1 MDSAFALSEKSVLV
15 TGATGDLG
23 LACCSTLTT
32 QGASIFA
39 SGRRES
45 LDTLGYPSLRS
56 DLCDVEGIASLV
68 EAVPGLDGVVFAH
81 GISKLLPA
89 QFLNK
94 ESIGEVVEP
103 NLTASLATLS
113 MLLKKKRIRSGASIV
128 FIASIAGLAG
138 TAGNAAYA
146 ASKGGIIAATR
157 SLAVELARKTIRV
170 NALCPGWIETDLTAN
185 LNQSVSDQSLKAQEA
200 KYPLGAG
207 HPEDVANA
215 TAFLLSDAAR
225 WITGAALPVDGGYTC
240 Q

>member
-1 MDSAFALSEKSVLV
+1 MSSAFALSDKSVLV

-23 LACCSTLTT
+23 LACCSALSA

-45 LDTLGYPSLRS
+45 LDTLGHPSWRS
-56 DLCDVEGIASLV
+56 DLCEAEGIASLV
-68 EAVPGLDGVVFAH
+68 DAVPELDGVVFAH
-81 GISKLLPA
+81 GVSTLRPV

-94 ESIGEVVEP
+94 DSIGEVMEP
-103 NLTASLATLS
+103 NLTASLSTLS
-113 MLLKKKRIRSGASIV
+113 LLLKKKRIRAGGAIV
-128 FIASIAGLAG
+128 FIASIAGLTG

-157 SLAVELARKTIRV
+157 SLAVELARKKIRV
-170 NALCPGWIETDLTAN
+170 NAICPGWIETGLTDS
-185 LNQSVSDQSLKAQEA
+185 LNQNLSDESVKAQQA

-207 HPEDVANA
+207 HPQDVANA
-215 TAFLLSDAAR
+215 ASFLLSDASR
-225 WITGAALPVDGGYTC
+225 WITGTALPVDGGYTC